1 GPERRGRHARM
12 ARPAARGGAQNLDP
26 HQQHESDPERI
37 LRRGA
42 RAGAP
47 RCRGGAGRHG
57 NRPMSASSEAPW
69 SRAEFESQLRRQ
81 GASYHIHHPFNVVLN
96 TGKASREQI
105 QGWVANRY
113 YYQMSIPI
121 KDAAILAN
129 CPDRAVRRN
138 WVQRILDH
146 DGYGGGPG
154 GVAFWFRRGGGGGVC
169 GAGGR
174 GGYDP

>member
-1 GPERRGRHARM
+1 M
-12 ARPAARGGAQNLDP
+12 ARPVACGSAQNPDP
-26 HQQHESDPERI
+26 HQQHESDPERV

-42 RAGAP
+42 RARPA
-47 RCRGGAGRHG
+47 RRRGGGGRHG
-57 NRPMSASSEAPW
+57 NRPVSAASETAPW
-69 SRAEFESQLRRQ
+69 SREEFESQLRRQ

-129 CPDRAVRRN
+129 CPD
-138 WVQRILDH
+138 
-146 DGYGGGPG
+146 
-154 GVAFWFRRGGGGGVC
+154 
-169 GAGGR
+169 
-174 GGYDP
+174 